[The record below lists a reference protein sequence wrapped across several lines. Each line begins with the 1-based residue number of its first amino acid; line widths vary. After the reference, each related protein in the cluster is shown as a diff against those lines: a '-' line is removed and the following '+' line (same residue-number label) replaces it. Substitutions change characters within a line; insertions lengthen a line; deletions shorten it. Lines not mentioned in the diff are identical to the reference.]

1 MALSLRP
8 ARGTNVTPVSQSIA
22 AILSRTPDLFDR
34 EIGVARH
41 AAAAIDERLRAAPVG
56 LSAALDRGFRDRELH
71 RRLGLNFIS
80 LHPAQLARLDALGP
94 LRATALAIASLV
106 RSGHVREAA
115 VRGLCEHDDPVV
127 LAFLLNRLNDYVGGI
142 ARIAWAGLELRLRP
156 SHAALFVRCLPLLD
170 RMNLWVRAD
179 VARREQL
186 HEFLLRPDCR
196 RALWDGLRDRDSEV
210 CRHSAALL
218 LRVHRGRLELQEV
231 LAAALSA
238 RDPRTRRWAA
248 KVAIDERCTPRAVLL
263 ALTPRL
269 ALDRAPA
276 IRAVALEAHALQ
288 RDREGIARATF
299 DTHASVRYRARAVL
313 ADRFEPLDY
322 RGIALATRSTAE
334 PARQALIA
342 ALATLSDFGR
352 AEDIPLVAAYGE
364 DPRPTVAREALRT
377 LAGLRRI

>member
-1 MALSLRP
+1 MTVASHP
-8 ARGTNVTPVSQSIA
+8 IA
-22 AILSRTPDLFDR
+22 AILTLTPDLFDR

-41 AAAAIDERLRAAPVG
+41 AAAAIDERLRAAPAA
-56 LSAALDRGFRDRELH
+56 LSSALDRAFRDRNLH
-71 RRLGLNFIS
+71 RKLGLNFIT

-94 LRATALAIASLV
+94 LRPTALAIASLV

-142 ARIAWAGLELRLRP
+142 ARVAWAGLELRMRP
-156 SHAALFVRCLPLLD
+156 SHAPLFVRCLPLLG

-179 VARREQL
+179 AARRDQL
-186 HEFLLRPDCR
+186 HDFLLRPDPDCR

-210 CRHSAALL
+210 CRQSAALL
-218 LRVHRGRLELQEV
+218 LRVHRGRPELQEV
-231 LAAALSA
+231 LTAALSA

-269 ALDRAPA
+269 ELDRAPA
-276 IRAVALEAHALQ
+276 IRLVALEAYTLQ

-313 ADRFEPLDY
+313 AARFEPLDY
-322 RGIALATRSTAE
+322 RGIALATLAAPES
-334 PARQALIA
+334 ARQASIA

-352 AEDIPLVAAYGE
+352 AGDIPTVAAYVD
-364 DPRPTVAREALRT
+364 DPRPTVAREARRT
-377 LAGLRRI
+377 LEGLRRI